1 MTVSWLHKIGVDV
14 CRLRREDI
22 KVAYHETQASELS
35 ETHSPTQ
42 PTEPKRSRTTPEK
55 KVPKDDLFSQTKGL
69 VRKVSTRHPK
79 NQSTDSKFNVK
90 KSFQICVYTS
100 SEFAILYDHTLSLKN
115 ELIQDLAQALHL
127 RSTNNLNAL
136 QGKTSIFQ
144 WPPPESNPTHA
155 QNTNYDIKSA
165 ARALIAFLTENA
177 RQLQSLLILG
187 ELANSVVVDKV
198 ENDLEI
204 YRVLE
209 IHSNSGWK
217 RALWTELNR

>member
-35 ETHSPTQ
+35 ETHIPTQ

-55 KVPKDDLFSQTKGL
+55 KVPKDDLFCQTKGL

-136 QGKTSIFQ
+136 QGKTSTFR
-144 WPPPESNPTHA
+144 WPPESNPTHV

-165 ARALIAFLTENA
+165 GRALIAFLSENA
-177 RQLQSLLILG
+177 RQLQTLLILG

-198 ENDLEI
+198 EDDLEI
-204 YRVLE
+204 HRILE

-217 RALWTELNR
+217 RALWTELHR